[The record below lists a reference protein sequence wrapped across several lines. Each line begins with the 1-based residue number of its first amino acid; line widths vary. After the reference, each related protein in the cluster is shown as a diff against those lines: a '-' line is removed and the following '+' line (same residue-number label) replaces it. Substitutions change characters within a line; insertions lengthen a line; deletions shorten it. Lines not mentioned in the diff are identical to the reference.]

1 MATDLNGNINIIYSE
16 LMRKFDALS
25 EHIKRLDSQV
35 KENATTIKRETGRL
49 PGWNDAYPKCQVNVV
64 LLRSGKRLIPSTIEI
79 NHVEKPAEVEKTG
92 DSRSLPIIFDNPKP
106 KLENS
111 REKGRSNTDEAAINL
126 EEEEEELEEDV

>member
-49 PGWNDAYPKCQVNVV
+49 PG
-64 LLRSGKRLIPSTIEI
+64 
-79 NHVEKPAEVEKTG
+79 
-92 DSRSLPIIFDNPKP
+92 
-106 KLENS
+106 
-111 REKGRSNTDEAAINL
+111 
-126 EEEEEELEEDV
+126 